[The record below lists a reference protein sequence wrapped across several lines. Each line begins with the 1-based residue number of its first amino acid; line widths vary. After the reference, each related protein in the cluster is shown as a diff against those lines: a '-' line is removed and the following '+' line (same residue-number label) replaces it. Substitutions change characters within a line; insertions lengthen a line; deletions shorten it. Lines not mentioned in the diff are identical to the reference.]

1 MVMQKTTIASQLVQ
15 TQMMRYQPMKS
26 NEDNV
31 MQDLDHVEDISVFD
45 DNEPSFEDVSINF
58 PIENNT
64 KNQEDSLRD
73 KYPRHNNSTA
83 VINDVQFPKGDSNAN
98 QTNNNGKEIGE
109 GGVTTSLQQG
119 KPHDLF

>member
-1 MVMQKTTIASQLVQ
+1 
-15 TQMMRYQPMKS
+15 MKS

-83 VINDVQFPKGDSNAN
+83 VINDV
-98 QTNNNGKEIGE
+98 
-109 GGVTTSLQQG
+109 
-119 KPHDLF
+119 